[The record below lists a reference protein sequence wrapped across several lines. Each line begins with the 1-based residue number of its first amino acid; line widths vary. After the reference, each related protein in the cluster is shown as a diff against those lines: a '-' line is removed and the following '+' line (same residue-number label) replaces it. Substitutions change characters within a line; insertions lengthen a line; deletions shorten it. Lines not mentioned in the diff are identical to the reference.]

1 LQAIPQAGAWDMAP
15 QTQGKARLN
24 VLLLPQTI
32 GKAQSS
38 RHIQTTQDR
47 LPLMT
52 LPNFITIARFIMVP
66 FVVLA
71 MINGEMLVAFA
82 LFLLAGVSD
91 GLDGFIARHFD
102 QKSELGAWLDPVADK
117 FLLVSVFVMLGW
129 LDVLPSWLV
138 IFAVSRDALIVG
150 AVVLSSLLENPVE
163 MRPLLVSKANT
174 MFQIILLVLV
184 LADLAGLARLD
195 GIIGWMIYAVAG
207 LTIASASA
215 YLVTWLRHM
224 AGVEEAN

>member
-1 LQAIPQAGAWDMAP
+1 
-15 QTQGKARLN
+15 
-24 VLLLPQTI
+24 VLWGVKWI
-32 GKAQSS
+32 GKATIN
-38 RHIQTTQDR
+38 RHIRTTQDR
-47 LPLMT
+47 SLLMT

-66 FVVLA
+66 LIIMA
-71 MINGEMLVAFA
+71 MINGEMLVAFV
-82 LFLLAGVSD
+82 LFVLAGVSD
-91 GLDGFIARHFD
+91 GLDGFIARHFN

-129 LDVLPSWLV
+129 LGVLPNWLV
-138 IFAVSRDALIVG
+138 ILAVSRDAMIIG
-150 AVVLSSLLENPVE
+150 AVVLSSLLDNPVE

-174 MFQIILLVLV
+174 MVQIILLVIV

-195 GIIGWMIYAVAG
+195 GIVGWMVYAVAV

-224 AGVEEAN
+224 AGVEEDK

>member
-1 LQAIPQAGAWDMAP
+1 
-15 QTQGKARLN
+15 
-24 VLLLPQTI
+24 
-32 GKAQSS
+32 
-38 RHIQTTQDR
+38 
-47 LPLMT
+47 MT

-150 AVVLSSLLENPVE
+150 AVVLSSLLDNPVE